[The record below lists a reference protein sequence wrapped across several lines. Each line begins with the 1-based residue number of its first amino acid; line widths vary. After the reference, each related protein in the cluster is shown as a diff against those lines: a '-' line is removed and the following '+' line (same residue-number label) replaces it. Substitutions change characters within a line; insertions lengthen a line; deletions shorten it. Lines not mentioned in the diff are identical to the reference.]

1 MFIDR
6 SVGWMYMSMFVI
18 CQSDQDVHHVF
29 KIGKFYL
36 KSGLR
41 EMLWQL

>member
-1 MFIDR
+1 MFIGG

-18 CQSDQDVHHVF
+18 CLSDQDVHHVLN
-29 KIGKFYL
+29 IGKFYL

-41 EMLWQL
+41 